1 MSARCTLT
9 LVLGLVLWS
18 GDVGHAQLFR
28 GGLLRKVFSLPEP
41 SEPAKQEKKN
51 ESAKSPQKN
60 AQSPSS
66 ARQPNQSRPPKQ
78 PLPSVMKGKPQGQP
92 RPATP
97 RSNASDDFD
106 LQQPQPPQAADF
118 QQKLRQPFSYA
129 NQRARAN
136 RSGSGSRNQASPA
149 RANGKPALD
158 ESNFASPGSSLDELV
173 MLGMKIQVRQD
184 NLVVVGVAAEDV
196 ADQAGVKVGDIVKS
210 LGGFEAK
217 RLEEL
222 KGFEDVLNNGDRLE
236 LTVVRDKREQK
247 LDLIYQDG
255 SGADLVPSRQPAP
268 RQVGPQLQTPMAN
281 PGVQQE
287 LRQQRQTIERL
298 RAQLK
303 KLQGEAER
311 NEFGLQIP

>member
-1 MSARCTLT
+1 
-9 LVLGLVLWS
+9 
-18 GDVGHAQLFR
+18 
-28 GGLLRKVFSLPEP
+28 
-41 SEPAKQEKKN
+41 
-51 ESAKSPQKN
+51 
-60 AQSPSS
+60 
-66 ARQPNQSRPPKQ
+66 
-78 PLPSVMKGKPQGQP
+78 MKGKSQGASQ
-92 RPATP
+92 RATP
-97 RSNASDDFD
+97 RPNARNDFD

-118 QQKLRQPFSYA
+118 QQKLRQPFPYA

-136 RSGSGSRNQASPA
+136 RSGSGSRNQSLPA
-149 RANGKPALD
+149 RANGKPALP
-158 ESNFASPGSSLDELV
+158 EPNLASPGSALDELV
-173 MLGMKIQVRQD
+173 MLGMKIQVRQEK
-184 NLVVVGVAAEDV
+184 LVVVGVAPEDV

-210 LGGFEAK
+210 LGGFEAN

-236 LTVVRDKREQK
+236 LTVIRDKREQD

-255 SGADLVPSRQPAP
+255 SGVDNVQSRQPLP
-268 RQVGPQLQTPMAN
+268 QQIEPQLPTTIAN

-303 KLQGEAER
+303 KLQSEAER